1 MQVVVVVGS
10 AGLAALDRAIPQRR
24 LISIP
29 KAVLPGPVVVVDTKV
44 AVAVAAMVAAVG
56 LTGLLAVVEV
66 VAVA

>member
-1 MQVVVVVGS
+1 
-10 AGLAALDRAIPQRR
+10 LP
-24 LISIP
+24 
-29 KAVLPGPVVVVDTKV
+29 VLPEPVVVVDTKV